1 MGGILTGPPH
11 VILCASPIQNSVFSM
26 LSYRH
31 AFHAGNHADLLKHFV
46 LVQLLRYFNL
56 KDKPYWYID
65 THAGAGCYKLDSK
78 YAKQNAEF
86 ETGIARLWP
95 RSDLPPALADYV
107 AQVKALNPN
116 GKLDL
121 YPGSPLLALN
131 LMRDADRLRLFEL
144 HSTDFQLLQK
154 QFADAG
160 KRVAIRQADGFAE
173 IKSVLPPP
181 PRRGLVLIDPS
192 YEDKR
197 DYVRLIAALKE
208 GISRFPTGTYL
219 IWYPLLQRGD
229 TTQLPEKLKRLK
241 VKDWLQV
248 SLTVHA
254 PAEDGYGM
262 HGSGLI
268 VLNPPWTLMGIL
280 REVMPVLTEAL
291 AQDEG
296 AGFSLEQG
304 VAKS

>member
-1 MGGILTGPPH
+1 
-11 VILCASPIQNSVFSM
+11 M

-46 LVQLLRYFNL
+46 LVQLLRYFNQ
-56 KDKPYWYID
+56 KDKPYWFID
-65 THAGAGCYKLDSK
+65 THAGAGCYKLDST
-78 YAKQNAEF
+78 YAKKNVEY
-86 ETGIARLWP
+86 ETGIARLWS
-95 RSDLPPALADYV
+95 RHDLPPVVADYV
-107 AQVKALNPN
+107 DQVRALNDG
-116 GKLDL
+116 GKLQR

-144 HSTDFQLLQK
+144 HSTDAQLLER

-160 KRVAIRQADGFAE
+160 KRVAIRHADGFAE

-229 TTQLPEKLKRLK
+229 TRQLPEKLKRLP
-241 VKDWLQV
+241 VKSWLQV
-248 SLTVHA
+248 NLTVHT
-254 PAEDGYGM
+254 PSEDGYGM

-268 VLNPPWTLMGIL
+268 VLNPPWTLLGTL
-280 REVMPVLTEAL
+280 QKVMPWLTLAL

-296 AGFSLEQG
+296 ADYSLEISK
-304 VAKS
+304 AS